1 MFSWVL
7 VLRQVVTK
15 GKSGMV
21 ELVCGPHHVSSG
33 GEKGKFLSGGASAW
47 ASPRESKGGGARG
60 WASPWMSWW

>member
-1 MFSWVL
+1 MVERVCGLHHVSSGGD
-7 VLRQVVTK
+7 Q

-47 ASPRESKGGGARG
+47 ASP
-60 WASPWMSWW
+60 

>member
-1 MFSWVL
+1 MVEL
-7 VLRQVVTK
+7 VCGLHHVSSGSAK

-47 ASPRESKGGGARG
+47 GSP
-60 WASPWMSWW
+60 